1 MAVSPT
7 PAQDVA
13 TGLGEA
19 QQGDTNSGRT
29 SAWIRKVPSVT
40 GVAGEG
46 ALLRNVPLVTGDTA
60 GHRVSRR
67 QALQLRSCFSEE
79 PEGGGGRWLPR
90 PPGPCWPGWGTAGF
104 VSSVRRG
111 SLQRRGREFSLQR
124 WSTSPVGHS
133 AGGGGPWRC
142 GQQSRSRDE
151 GPCEARWGGALG
163 RRIRD
168 GGGTGA
174 RPPVVTAEVRP
185 GWAETVLTGS
195 PLRPEPPPG
204 AGRLEAPGGP
214 GDRVDLRPA
223 GWAESPTRPR
233 PRLPQGRPR
242 VWRLLPG

>member
-19 QQGDTNSGRT
+19 QQGDTDSGRT
-29 SAWIRKVPSVT
+29 SAWIRKVPERD
-40 GVAGEG
+40 G
-46 ALLRNVPLVTGDTA
+46 R
-60 GHRVSRR
+60 
-67 QALQLRSCFSEE
+67 
-79 PEGGGGRWLPR
+79 GGGGGLTPERAISDGGHSWSSREQEAGPAAEVLLLRGAGRGWGQVAPAAPR
-90 PPGPCWPGWGTAGF
+90 PVLARLGDGRVRFQREAREFAEKRSRVQPSATEHESRGSQCRGWRALEMRAAE
-104 VSSVRRG
+104 SQPRRG
-111 SLQRRGREFSLQR
+111 AVR
-124 WSTSPVGHS
+124 
-133 AGGGGPWRC
+133 
-142 GQQSRSRDE
+142 
-151 GPCEARWGGALG
+151 GALG